1 MFIIYS
7 NDGEMMRKISNENDL
22 RIQKTKNAIKQNLK
36 QMICEMPYE
45 KITVK
50 ELAKRAQINR
60 NTFYLHYD
68 IIDDVLLELQIEYS
82 TKYMELVKNYNFID
96 NQAEIIRCFFEFNE
110 NQDEFFQKITCDDR
124 FDYIRHRMQNEV
136 MKKTEGKTSKKY
148 DLNQYINNIISAYNL
163 TTLNL
168 YRQWVSDG
176 RKIPMEQ
183 MIKLAIILLSEGI
196 SGLKKQHNFK

>member
-124 FDYIRHRMQNEV
+124 FDYIRHRMH
-136 MKKTEGKTSKKY
+136 
-148 DLNQYINNIISAYNL
+148 NI

-183 MIKLAIILLSEGI
+183 MIKLATILLSEGI
-196 SGLKKQHNFK
+196 SGLKRQHNFK

>member
-1 MFIIYS
+1 
-7 NDGEMMRKISNENDL
+7 
-22 RIQKTKNAIKQNLK
+22 
-36 QMICEMPYE
+36 
-45 KITVK
+45 
-50 ELAKRAQINR
+50 
-60 NTFYLHYD
+60 
-68 IIDDVLLELQIEYS
+68 
-82 TKYMELVKNYNFID
+82 
-96 NQAEIIRCFFEFNE
+96 
-110 NQDEFFQKITCDDR
+110 
-124 FDYIRHRMQNEV
+124 MQNEV

-148 DLNQYINNIISAYNL
+148 DLNQYINNIISAYNI